1 MAYYPPFI
9 FKSIIMKRTRNA
21 KGQYEKER
29 STWLKK
35 VFRIGAFWIAV
46 VIILGT
52 LLIMEYFV

>member
-1 MAYYPPFI
+1 
-9 FKSIIMKRTRNA
+9 MKRTRNA